1 MGQTARKV
9 KRPVQA
15 GCVRVPVIMQME
27 ALECGAAC
35 LAMVLAYYGKWVPL
49 EQVRADCGVSRDGSN
64 ARNMVRAARSYGLI
78 AKGCR
83 YEPDTLRRQGS
94 FPCIIHWN
102 FNHFVVLDGFKG
114 DKALL
119 NDPAKGSYAVSME
132 TFDQSFTGICLLFE
146 PGADFQLGG
155 KPKSVFAFARKR
167 LDGAGAAVA
176 FMLLTTFITS
186 LIGIIYSVF
195 SHIFLDRLL
204 TGENVGWLGGFTL
217 ALVLFG
223 AVRLA
228 VEWIRAVYSLRI
240 NGKLAIVG
248 STSFMWKVLHLP
260 MAFFSQR
267 MAGDIQQRQNANAA
281 IAGSMVKVLAPL
293 AIDAALMLFY
303 LIVMFRYSVL
313 LTLMGVASIVINLSL
328 SRLIAKKRVNIT
340 RVQQRDEGKLAGA
353 TVAGIE
359 MIETIKSSGA
369 ENGFFE
375 RWAGYQASVNTQ
387 KVRYE
392 KLSQYLGALPSLVSS
407 VTNSAVMMAGVWLTI
422 NGEFTAGMILAFQGF
437 LTEFGE
443 PAMTLVS
450 AGQTIQEMRTDMERV
465 EDVMQYPEDA
475 VYGPETQLRDD
486 VEYDK
491 LSGSVVM
498 RGVTFGYSRLA
509 EPLIEDFDLTLK
521 PGSRVALVGASG
533 CGKSTIAKLIA
544 GLYQPWSGEILF
556 DGKPINEID
565 RSVFTGSLAVVD
577 QDIILFEDTIAN
589 NIKMWDSS
597 IEDFEM
603 ILVARDAS
611 LHEDIMQREGGYNCR
626 LAEGGK
632 DLSGGQRQRLEIAR
646 VLAQDPTII
655 ILDEATSALD
665 ARTEYEVV
673 RSINERGITCIVVA
687 HRLSTIRDCDEII
700 VLDHGKVTERGT
712 HEELYA
718 LGGAYTRLISNEQG

>member
-146 PGADFQLGG
+146 PGADFQPGG

-260 MAFFSQR
+260 MAIFSQR

-375 RWAGYQASVNTQ
+375 RWAGYQASVITQ

-475 VYGPETQLRDD
+475 VYGPEAQLRDD

-603 ILVARDAS
+603 ILAARDAS

-718 LGGAYTRLISNEQG
+718 LGGAYTRLISNE

>member
-94 FPCIIHWN
+94 FPCIIHWT
-102 FNHFVVLDGFKG
+102 FSHFVVLDGFKG

-146 PGADFQLGG
+146 PGADFQPGG

-260 MAFFSQR
+260 MAVFSQR

-303 LIVMFRYSVL
+303 LVVMFRYSVL

-498 RGVTFGYSRLA
+498 RGVTFSYSRLA

-603 ILVARDAS
+603 ILAARDAS

-718 LGGAYTRLISNEQG
+718 LGGAYTRLISNE